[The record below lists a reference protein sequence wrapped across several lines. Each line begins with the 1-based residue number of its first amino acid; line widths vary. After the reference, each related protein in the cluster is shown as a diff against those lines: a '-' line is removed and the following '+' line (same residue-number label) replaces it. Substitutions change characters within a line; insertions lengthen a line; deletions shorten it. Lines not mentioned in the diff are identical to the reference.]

1 MLESAALALA
11 VKILSPILVGVI
23 TPFAL
28 DGLKHLNATLDKSPA
43 YVKQTLA
50 IGIAS
55 VGTAATHLVG
65 VELPTD
71 LAAWDGDIIKALVSG
86 FLAIAIKQH
95 QQLKKAKANPGAV

>member
-11 VKILSPILVGVI
+11 VKVLSPLLIGVV

-28 DGLKHLNATLDKSPA
+28 DGLKHLNARLDAAPA
-43 YVKQTLA
+43 YVKQAVAILLA
-50 IGIAS
+50 S
-55 VGTAATHLVG
+55 FGTAATHLLG

-71 LAAWDGDIIKALVSG
+71 LAAWDGDVVKALVAG

-95 QQLKKAKANPGAV
+95 QQLKKAKKP